1 MAEQKK
7 NDTVSKDEKKE
18 RVRQEFLELRR
29 TGDPKLRNK
38 LIMDHLYI
46 AEILA
51 KKYVNRGIEFDDLY
65 QVASM
70 GLIYAIDRYDV
81 TKGFEFSSFA
91 TPTIVGELKRYFR
104 DKGWVIRVPRRIQEL
119 SKRVNQVKVSLI
131 QELQRQPTVDDI
143 ADALGVSAE
152 EVLEAMDSSKV
163 YAPQSLDQT
172 MDSSNDDHD
181 VNLGNLIGQDDKSFE
196 QVDFYDV
203 IERLSKGLNDLEK
216 RIFYDRYYDKR
227 TQIAIAEELGV
238 SQMTV
243 SRIEKKII
251 EKFRQELNIRPEDL
265 SKKRK
270 SASKKKSKKE
280 N

>member
-18 RVRQEFLELRR
+18 RMRQEFLELRR

-38 LIMDHLYI
+38 LITDHLYI

-270 SASKKKSKKE
+270 SVSNKRSKKE

>member
-119 SKRVNQVKVSLI
+119 SKRVNQVKVSLL
-131 QELQRQPTVDDI
+131 QELQRQPTVVDI

>member
-38 LIMDHLYI
+38 LITDHLYI

-270 SASKKKSKKE
+270 SVSNKRSKKE